1 MFPNLT
7 TRFFQ
12 CQIRKKISVK
22 IKMFM
27 FVLKAVY
34 YVVII
39 MSVLVSFYYVELYN
53 KLLEEIKGINKK
65 LTKSK

>member
-1 MFPNLT
+1 
-7 TRFFQ
+7 
-12 CQIRKKISVK
+12 
-22 IKMFM
+22 MFM